1 LKPVTLAYGKT
12 GLTLVVP
19 SNAVILASR
28 QAPGLPD
35 ERAAI
40 LEALRHPIGSPPLC
54 ALVKPGQ
61 TAAIVHTDITRA
73 TPNALILPILLDE
86 LEAAGIRRTD
96 ITLINALGTHRPQTE
111 TELRAMLGD
120 FVVENYRCTQHNAWD
135 DANLVS
141 FGVTSRGN
149 PVRINRAYAEADLK
163 ILTGF
168 IEPHFFAGFS
178 GGPKGVLPSIAGFE
192 SVLSN
197 HGREMIAH
205 PRATWG
211 VTRGNPIWDEMF
223 EMAQRTQPTFIVN
236 VTMNDARQLT
246 GVFAGELAAAHATG
260 CAFVADH
267 ALVNVDAP
275 FDVVIT
281 TNSGYPLDQNLYQT
295 VKGLSAAARIV
306 RQGGAIVM
314 CAACNDGLPNHGK
327 YAELL
332 QQGGSPQGIL
342 DLLNQPGFSAHDQ
355 WQVQIQAQIQL
366 KADVYIH
373 SDGLNADDIRRALF
387 APLRLAQGSTLNLLV
402 PVPLRGPAAIES
414 LLTRYGPRLCL
425 IPNGPQVI
433 PTLTSRT

>member
-1 LKPVTLAYGKT
+1 MKPVTLAYGKT
-12 GLTLVVP
+12 GLALDVP
-19 SNAVILASR
+19 DHAEILTSR

-35 ERAAI
+35 ESAA
-40 LEALRHPIGSPPLC
+40 LLAALRQPIGSVPLRER
-54 ALVKPGQ
+54 VKPGE
-61 TAAIVHTDITRA
+61 TVAIVHTDITRA
-73 TPNALILPILLDE
+73 TPNALILPILLAE
-86 LEAAGIRRTD
+86 LEAAGIRRND
-96 ITLINALGTHRPQTE
+96 ITLINALGTHRPQTDA
-111 TELRAMLGD
+111 ELRAMLGD

-141 FGVTSRGN
+141 FGETARGN
-149 PVRINRAYAEADLK
+149 PVRINRAYAEAEVK
-163 ILTGF
+163 FLTGF

-197 HGREMIAH
+197 HGREMISQ

-211 VTRGNPIWDEMF
+211 VTAGNPIWEEMC
-223 EMAQRTQPTFIVN
+223 EMAQRTNPTFLLN

-246 GVFAGELAAAHATG
+246 GVFAGEMLSAHAAG
-260 CAFVADH
+260 CAFVAEH

-275 FDVVIT
+275 YDVVIT

-295 VKGLSAAARIV
+295 IKGLSAAARVV
-306 RQGGAIVM
+306 RPGGALVM
-314 CAACNDGLPNHGK
+314 CAACNDGLPKHGK

-332 QQGGSPQGIL
+332 AQGGSPQGVL
-342 DLLNQPGFSAHDQ
+342 EMLSQPGFHAHDQ

-373 SDGLNADDIRRALF
+373 SDGLSDDDLRRALF
-387 APLRLAQGSTLNLLV
+387 TPLRLAQGTALSQ
-402 PVPLRGPAAIES
+402 PSAMES
-414 LLTRYGPRLCL
+414 LLTRYGPRLCV

-433 PTLTSRT
+433 PTLTPRT